1 MARCFP
7 YRAGCLP
14 MTAADDFFAR
24 AEKLLARFEQSLP
37 PLPDSHV
44 EDGIAWRWRK
54 RNGRGWLDP
63 ITRFNP
69 VALDDLQHIEV
80 QKEELTRNTRQFLAG
95 LPANNAL
102 LWGPR
107 GTGKSS
113 LVKAL
118 LNAYAPAGLRLVEVE
133 RHDLVDGRDAEL
145 PAEGLHAAGFELEHG
160 CRHAAAEQFVGR
172 AVVKRDL
179 PDVKIRARPPDQFD
193 RVIDDRQRLESEEIH
208 LEHAELGERAH
219 GVLGHH
225 FLLIAAGERHVDVE
239 VGRTDDDPGGVHAGP
254 AGQSFEPG
262 GVLPEFGGGGFIGDG
277 GSQFRIFRARLLERD
292 VELIG
297 DHFGDAVGVAVAP
310 AEHAPDVPDD

>member
-1 MARCFP
+1 
-7 YRAGCLP
+7 

-69 VALDDLQHIEV
+69 VALEDLQHIEV
-80 QKEELTRNTRQFLAG
+80 QKEELARNTRQFLAG

-133 RHDLVDGRDAEL
+133 RHDLVDLPDIVDALASRSARYIVFCDDLSFDEHDQTYRALKTVLDGSVLSTPDNLLIYATSNRRHLVPERLRDNNDARYDEDGEVHQSEAVEEKISLSERFGLWLSFHQFNQDRYLDIVDHWLAAFEVPARDSAEVRRAAL
-145 PAEGLHAAGFELEHG
+145 QWALLHGS
-160 CRHAAAEQFVGR
+160 RSGR
-172 AVVKRDL
+172 AAHQFARDW
-179 PDVKIRARPPDQFD
+179 AG
-193 RVIDDRQRLESEEIH
+193 RVALATRE
-208 LEHAELGERAH
+208 
-219 GVLGHH
+219 
-225 FLLIAAGERHVDVE
+225 
-239 VGRTDDDPGGVHAGP
+239 
-254 AGQSFEPG
+254 
-262 GVLPEFGGGGFIGDG
+262 
-277 GSQFRIFRARLLERD
+277 
-292 VELIG
+292 
-297 DHFGDAVGVAVAP
+297 AP
-310 AEHAPDVPDD
+310 

>member
-1 MARCFP
+1 
-7 YRAGCLP
+7 

-44 EDGIAWRWRK
+44 ADGIAWRWRK

-69 VALDDLQHIEV
+69 VALDDLQHIEA
-80 QKEELTRNTRQFLAG
+80 QKEELSRNTRQFLAG

-133 RHDLVDGRDAEL
+133 RHDLVDLPDIVDALASRSARYIVFCDDLSFDEHDQTYRALKTVLDGSVLSTPDNLLIYATSNRRHLVPERLRDNNDARHDEDGEVHQSEAVEEKISLSERFGLWLSFHQFNQDRYLDIVDHWLAAFDVPARDSAEVRRAAL
-145 PAEGLHAAGFELEHG
+145 QWALLHGS
-160 CRHAAAEQFVGR
+160 RSGR
-172 AVVKRDL
+172 AAHQFARDW
-179 PDVKIRARPPDQFD
+179 AG
-193 RVIDDRQRLESEEIH
+193 RVALATRES
-208 LEHAELGERAH
+208 
-219 GVLGHH
+219 
-225 FLLIAAGERHVDVE
+225 
-239 VGRTDDDPGGVHAGP
+239 T
-254 AGQSFEPG
+254 
-262 GVLPEFGGGGFIGDG
+262 
-277 GSQFRIFRARLLERD
+277 
-292 VELIG
+292 
-297 DHFGDAVGVAVAP
+297 
-310 AEHAPDVPDD
+310 

>member
-1 MARCFP
+1 
-7 YRAGCLP
+7 

-44 EDGIAWRWRK
+44 ADGIAWRWRK

-69 VALDDLQHIEV
+69 VALDDLQHIEA
-80 QKEELTRNTRQFLAG
+80 QKEELSRNTRQFLAG

-133 RHDLVDGRDAEL
+133 RHDLVDLPDIVDALASRSARYIVFCDDLSFDEHDQTYRALKTVLDGSVLSTPENLLIYATSNRRHLVPERLRDNNDARHDEDGEVHQSEAVEEKISLSERFGLWLSFHQFNQDRYLDIVDHWLAAFDVPARDSAEVRRAAL
-145 PAEGLHAAGFELEHG
+145 QWALLHGS
-160 CRHAAAEQFVGR
+160 RSGR
-172 AVVKRDL
+172 AAHQFARDW
-179 PDVKIRARPPDQFD
+179 AG
-193 RVIDDRQRLESEEIH
+193 RVALATRES
-208 LEHAELGERAH
+208 
-219 GVLGHH
+219 
-225 FLLIAAGERHVDVE
+225 
-239 VGRTDDDPGGVHAGP
+239 T
-254 AGQSFEPG
+254 
-262 GVLPEFGGGGFIGDG
+262 
-277 GSQFRIFRARLLERD
+277 
-292 VELIG
+292 
-297 DHFGDAVGVAVAP
+297 
-310 AEHAPDVPDD
+310 